1 MMMKNKLILLILLA
15 IILPIADAVSIGV
28 SPGNVLFDNMLK
40 GGYAERTVRISTN
53 SNEDI
58 IARLD
63 ISGEIADWLRL
74 EPDNKTFIM
83 SSKKPYELKLIIET
97 PDDARSDS
105 YSGGIEFVIESFGD
119 ITGRAGGFV
128 KPGVRL
134 LINAVVSDE
143 EIRTCNSGAFDFDDI
158 EIGFPLKLSLT
169 VSNDGNVRIKP
180 KISFDIWDQSQ
191 ENLVMSDAF
200 TGPEILPTTKEKI
213 TKTFP
218 NNLGVGQ
225 YWANIDVDECGSSSL
240 LTFSVVEKGGIVDKG
255 VFEGITNKPWVYVEE
270 PVEIKATFKNN
281 GPRTVYAKF
290 KGDVK
295 LDNKIVEVIETEEID
310 ILSQETADFIAYF
323 TPDKPGRYVIS
334 GRIIYNRKLSYEKAS
349 VINANYPTEIK
360 KSIKFLPLIIY
371 IIIIVTILFLTR
383 GIIKTKRKRKF

>member
-1 MMMKNKLILLILLA
+1 MITKNKLILLVLLA
-15 IILPIADAVSIGV
+15 IILHIVDAVSIGV
-28 SPGNVLFDNMLK
+28 SPGNVMFDNMLK
-40 GGYAERTVRISTN
+40 GGYAERTVKVTTN

-63 ISGEIADWLRL
+63 VSGEIIDWLRL
-74 EPDNKTFIM
+74 EPNNKTFVL
-83 SSKKPYELKLIIET
+83 SSAKPYELKLIIET

-105 YSGGIEFVIESFGD
+105 YSGNVEFIIESFGD
-119 ITGRAGGFV
+119 ISGRAGGFV

-134 LINAVVSDE
+134 IIGAVVSDR

-169 VSNDGNVRIKP
+169 VANDGNVRIKP
-180 KISFDIWDQSQ
+180 KISFDIWDQNQ
-191 ENLVMSDAF
+191 EKLVMSESF
-200 TGPEILPTTKEKI
+200 SGSEILPTTQEQI
-213 TKTFP
+213 TKTFS
-218 NNLGVGQ
+218 NNLEIGQ
-225 YWANIDVDECGSSSL
+225 YWANVDVDECGSSSL
-240 LTFSVVEKGGIVDKG
+240 LTFSVVEKGGIVDNG

-290 KGDVK
+290 MGDVK

-310 ILSQETADFIAYF
+310 VLSQETADFISYF
-323 TPDKPGRYVIS
+323 TPDKPGRYVVS

-349 VINANYPTEIK
+349 VINANYPTEIGQG
-360 KSIKFLPLIIY
+360 IKFLPLVIY
-371 IIIIVTILFLTR
+371 IIIIVTILFLAR
-383 GIIKTKRKRKF
+383 SIIKTKRRKF

>member
-1 MMMKNKLILLILLA
+1 MITKNKLILLVLLA
-15 IILPIADAVSIGV
+15 IILPIVDAVSIGV
-28 SPGNVLFDNMLK
+28 SPGNVMFDNMLK
-40 GGYAERTVRISTN
+40 GGYAERTVKVTTN

-63 ISGEIADWLRL
+63 VSGEIIDWLRL
-74 EPDNKTFIM
+74 EPNNKTFVL
-83 SSKKPYELKLIIET
+83 SSAKPYELKLIIET

-105 YSGGIEFVIESFGD
+105 YSGNVEFIIESFGD
-119 ITGRAGGFV
+119 ISGRAGGFV

-134 LINAVVSDE
+134 IIGAVVSDR

-169 VSNDGNVRIKP
+169 VANDGNVRIKP
-180 KISFDIWDQSQ
+180 KISFDIWDQNQ
-191 ENLVMSDAF
+191 EKLVMSESF
-200 TGPEILPTTKEKI
+200 SGSEILPTTQEQI
-213 TKTFP
+213 TKTFS
-218 NNLGVGQ
+218 NNLEIGQ
-225 YWANIDVDECGSSSL
+225 YWANVDVDECGSSSL
-240 LTFSVVEKGGIVDKG
+240 LTFSVVEKGGIVDNG

-290 KGDVK
+290 MGDVK

-310 ILSQETADFIAYF
+310 VLSQETADFISYF
-323 TPDKPGRYVIS
+323 TPDKPGRYVVS

-349 VINANYPTEIK
+349 VINANYPTEIGQG
-360 KSIKFLPLIIY
+360 IKFLPLVIY
-371 IIIIVTILFLTR
+371 IIIIVTILFLAR
-383 GIIKTKRKRKF
+383 SIIKTKRRKF

>member
-1 MMMKNKLILLILLA
+1 MIIKNKLILLVLLA
-15 IILPIADAVSIGV
+15 ITLPIADAVSIGV
-28 SPGNVLFDNMLK
+28 SPGNVMFDNMLK
-40 GGYAERTVRISTN
+40 GGYAERTVKVTTN

-63 ISGEIADWLRL
+63 VSGEIIDWLRL
-74 EPDNKTFIM
+74 EPNNKTFVL
-83 SSKKPYELKLIIET
+83 SSAKPYELKLIIET

-105 YSGGIEFVIESFGD
+105 YSGNVEFIIESFGD
-119 ITGRAGGFV
+119 ISGRAGGFV

-134 LINAVVSDE
+134 IIGAVVSDR

-169 VSNDGNVRIKP
+169 VANDGNVRIKP
-180 KISFDIWDQSQ
+180 KISFDIWDQNQ
-191 ENLVMSDAF
+191 EKLVMSESF
-200 TGPEILPTTKEKI
+200 SGSEILPTTQEQI
-213 TKTFP
+213 TKTFS
-218 NNLGVGQ
+218 NNLEIGQ
-225 YWANIDVDECGSSSL
+225 YWANVDVDECGSSSL
-240 LTFSVVEKGGIVDKG
+240 LTFSVVEKGGIVDNG

-290 KGDVK
+290 MGDVK

-310 ILSQETADFIAYF
+310 VLSQETADFISYF
-323 TPDKPGRYVIS
+323 TPDKPGRYVVS

-349 VINANYPTEIK
+349 VINANYPTEIGQG
-360 KSIKFLPLIIY
+360 IKFLPLVIY
-371 IIIIVTILFLTR
+371 IIIIVTILFLAR
-383 GIIKTKRKRKF
+383 SIIKTKRRKF

>member
-1 MMMKNKLILLILLA
+1 MIIKNKLILLVLLA
-15 IILPIADAVSIGV
+15 ITLPIADAVSIGV
-28 SPGNVLFDNMLK
+28 SPGNVMFDNMLK
-40 GGYAERTVRISTN
+40 GGYAERTVKVTTN

-63 ISGEIADWLRL
+63 VSGEIADWLRL
-74 EPDNKTFIM
+74 EPDNKTFM
-83 SSKKPYELKLIIET
+83 LSSAKPYELKLIIET

-105 YSGGIEFVIESFGD
+105 YSGNIEFIIESFGD
-119 ITGRAGGFV
+119 ISGRAGGFV

-134 LINAVVSDE
+134 IISAVVSDK

-169 VSNDGNVRIKP
+169 VANDGNVRIKP
-180 KISFDIWDQSQ
+180 KISFDIWDQNQ
-191 ENLVMSDAF
+191 EKLVMSESF
-200 TGPEILPTTKEKI
+200 SGSEILPTTQEQI
-213 TKTFP
+213 TKTFS
-218 NNLGVGQ
+218 NNLEIGQ
-225 YWANIDVDECGSSSL
+225 YWANVDVDECGSSSL
-240 LTFSVVEKGGIVDKG
+240 LTFSVVEKGGIVDNG

-290 KGDVK
+290 MGDVK

-310 ILSQETADFIAYF
+310 VLSQETADFISYF
-323 TPDKPGRYVIS
+323 TPDKPGRYVVS

-349 VINANYPTEIK
+349 VINANYPTEIGQG
-360 KSIKFLPLIIY
+360 IKFLPLVIY
-371 IIIIVTILFLTR
+371 IIIIVTILFLAR
-383 GIIKTKRKRKF
+383 SIIKTKRRKF